1 MKKTSR
7 GVRIIVFLVA
17 GLLSAATLAICVVAG
32 VYLYFGPQLPDAG
45 DIGQLQFN
53 EPLRVYTADHK
64 LIGEYGT
71 ERRIPVTYDQIPSQQ
86 VDAFVAAE
94 DDRFFQHPGV
104 DYQGIIR
111 AVVHLVTTGRK
122 TQGGSTITMQL
133 ARNLY
138 LTRDKTYVRKIK
150 EMILA
155 LRLES
160 KLSKQQIMELY
171 LNKIYLGERAYGVGA
186 AAQTYYHKPLKQL
199 NLAQVAMVAGL
210 PKAPSAFNPMAN
222 AKRAMKRRNYVLG
235 RMHALGSIDDGAYRK
250 AKNAPV
256 TAGKFD
262 GDDDKSDVR
271 HDARYVAEMVR
282 QDMVARYGDE
292 AYTGGYTVTTTL
304 NADRQEAAD
313 KALRKDLLA
322 YDARHGWH
330 GPEKTLDGKTMADP
344 EALRQALDEMTERGG
359 LVPAVVT
366 SVKGSSMQLTTAQYG
381 DVSLTARQIP
391 WLSSGHAASKLASRG
406 DIVRLA
412 YTGAKEKSRQW
423 TLAEIPKVQ
432 GALVAMNPHTG
443 GIEAL
448 AGGFD
453 FSLSKFNRAVQAR
466 RQPGSSFKP
475 FLYSAAL
482 ANGFTPA
489 TLVNDAPVVY
499 DSPGLDNQWRPQNY
513 SGKVFGPTRL
523 REGLV
528 HSRNLVSIRVLRRT
542 GVGTAIHHISQF
554 GLPSNQM
561 PHDLSLALGSATFSP
576 LQMAQGY
583 SVLANEGFRIK
594 PYYISQIKNGR
605 GDVVFK
611 AKPRVAC
618 DQVSD
623 CPALADSHGSH
634 DPSRLA
640 PRVLPADNAYIV
652 GDMMRDVIKHGTGR
666 GALKLGRKD
675 LSGKT
680 GTTNKQID
688 AWFVGFNANLVAIS
702 WVGFDKLK
710 PMGHAETGAGA
721 ALPMWVDFMG
731 QALEHEP
738 ESLPP
743 RPDDIETVNINAESG
758 QLAIHGGG
766 IPEIFRSGHAP
777 TEEQARHSGSN
788 DSSSEVKQLF

>member
-53 EPLRVYTADHK
+53 EPLRIYTADHK
-64 LIGEYGT
+64 LIGKYGT
-71 ERRIPVTYDQIPSQQ
+71 ERRIPVTYDEIPSQQ

-94 DDRFFQHPGV
+94 DDRFFEHPGV

-186 AAQTYYHKPLKQL
+186 AAQTYYHKSLKQL
-199 NLAQVAMVAGL
+199 DLAQAAMVAGL

-222 AKRAMKRRNYVLG
+222 AKRAMQRRNYVLG
-235 RMHALGSIDDGAYRK
+235 RMHELGSIDDDAYQR
-250 AKNAPV
+250 AKNAPL

-262 GDDDKSDVR
+262 GEDDQSDVR
-271 HDARYVAEMVR
+271 YNARYVSEMVR
-282 QDMVARYGDE
+282 QDMVARYGDD

-304 NADRQEAAD
+304 NAERQKAAD

-330 GPEKTLDGKTMADP
+330 GPEKTLDDQTMGDP
-344 EALRQALDEMTERGG
+344 EARQEALDDMTERGG

-366 SVKGSSMQLTTAQYG
+366 SVKGSSMQLTTAEYG
-381 DVSLTARQIP
+381 DVSLTAGQIP
-391 WLSSGHAASKLASRG
+391 WLASGHAASKLASRG
-406 DIVRLA
+406 DVVRLA
-412 YTGAKEKSRQW
+412 YTGAKDKSRQW

-482 ANGFTPA
+482 ANGFTAA

-499 DSPGLDNQWRPQNY
+499 DTPGLDNQWRPQNY
-513 SGKVFGPTRL
+513 SGRIYGPTRL

-528 HSRNLVSIRVLRRT
+528 HSRNLVSIRVLRRI
-542 GVGTAIHHISQF
+542 GVGAAIHHISQF
-554 GLPSNQM
+554 GLPSSQM
-561 PHDLSLALGSATFSP
+561 PHNLSLALGSATFSP

-605 GDVVFK
+605 GDVVFQ
-611 AKPRVAC
+611 AKPRIAC
-618 DQVSD
+618 DHVSD
-623 CPALADSHGSH
+623 CPSLADTHGPK
-634 DPSRLA
+634 DESRLA

-680 GTTNKQID
+680 GTTNDQID
-688 AWFVGFNANLVAIS
+688 AWFAGFNANLVAVS

-731 QALEHEP
+731 AALKGKP
-738 ESLPP
+738 EALPP
-743 RPDDIETVNINAESG
+743 RPDDIKTVNIDSETG

-766 IPEIFRSGHAP
+766 IPEIFRAGNVP
-777 TEEQARHSGSN
+777 TEEEARHSGHN